1 MQKKIFKMRLN
12 NISGYL
18 VSIAIAFFAI
28 VIATSVGSVSLPF
41 LSVIKVIVHHVFDIH
56 FREQAGS
63 MNDNIV
69 WLIRL
74 PRVLLAFLVG
84 ASLSLAGCAMQGL
97 LKNPLADPYTLGV
110 SSGASVGAVFVIY
123 SGLTIPLLGQFTL
136 PVVSI
141 ITGSL
146 TIFLILG
153 LTRLVNRIMSI
164 EIMILAGI
172 ITSSFLSSFLSLMI
186 ALSDK
191 DLKNIM
197 NWLMGSVAMKG
208 WSYTLLM
215 IPFMVIGLI
224 ILLFNRTE
232 LNILSIGEE
241 HAHYLGLSIK
251 QRKLI
256 ILLASTCLTGAAVAV
271 SGTIGFVGLVIPHM
285 IRLIWGPNYRHL
297 MLLSFINGGSFLVL
311 ADLVSRT
318 IIAPTELPVGVI
330 TSFIGAP
337 VFAIILIYQRR
348 KRRV

>member
-1 MQKKIFKMRLN
+1 MRFN
-12 NISGYL
+12 HVSGYFI
-18 VSIAIAFFAI
+18 SIIIALFSMVA
-28 VIATSVGSVSLPF
+28 ATAVGSVSLPF
-41 LSVIKVIVHHVFDIH
+41 LQVIKVVLHHIFDIH
-56 FREQAGS
+56 FHKPVSA
-63 MNDNIV
+63 MNENIV

-123 SGLTIPLLGQFTL
+123 SGLTVPFLGEFTL
-136 PVVSI
+136 PVISI
-141 ITGSL
+141 IAGTL

-153 LTRLVNRIMSI
+153 LTRLVNRGMSI

-208 WSYTLLM
+208 WSYSALL
-215 IPFMVIGLI
+215 IPFLVIGWL
-224 ILLFNRTE
+224 ILLFNRVE
-232 LNILSIGEE
+232 LNILSVGEE

-271 SGTIGFVGLVIPHM
+271 SGTVGFVGLVIPHM
-285 IRLIWGPNYRHL
+285 MRLIWGPDYRHL
-297 MLLSFINGGSFLVL
+297 MFLSFINGGSFLVL
-311 ADLVSRT
+311 ADLASRT
-318 IIAPTELPVGVI
+318 MIAPTELPVGVI